1 MDTRIYQVGESVCE
15 CVYNRTDVVVESV
28 CIHQYRWTGR
38 MLCVYTRTDGV
49 GECVCVCL
57 CACLGLICSLRKVE
71 CLAGGVGEKGGL
83 GSVKGQG

>member
-1 MDTRIYQVGESVCE
+1 MSVCVCVYTRTDGVGECVDTRIYQVGESVCE

-49 GECVCVCL
+49 GECV
-57 CACLGLICSLRKVE
+57 
-71 CLAGGVGEKGGL
+71 
-83 GSVKGQG
+83 